1 MWKAITRFEW
11 KKRKPNKETK
21 LQIKYCAT
29 ETKGELSK
37 LILIK
42 TKFLLIASQQQNQP
56 CPTQPP
62 DSSKSNYHTF
72 YAFRTICQLFVS
84 SSASKYSY
92 LTCCCH
98 ETGLKSV
105 SNRSCFQVQ
114 VLGQTKLID
123 FRNTPQSPMTCPE
136 WLLNAKFVGKNV
148 LWELLE
154 DFKVEGSTK
163 EAETLNQV
171 LSILKCNLFVRYF
184 LGRTS
189 GTVTVIWNW
198 LL

>member
-1 MWKAITRFEW
+1 MKCCNI
-11 KKRKPNKETK
+11 KPNKETK

-29 ETKGELSK
+29 ETKADLRK
-37 LILIK
+37 TNLIK
-42 TKFLLIASQQQNQP
+42 TKFLTIVSQQQNQP
-56 CPTQPP
+56 CPTQPH
-62 DSSKSNYHTF
+62 DNYTNYHTF
-72 YAFRTICQLFVS
+72 YAFGTIFQLFVS

-98 ETGLKSV
+98 ETGLKPV

-123 FRNTPQSPMTCPE
+123 FRKPPQSPMTCPE

-163 EAETLNQV
+163 DTETLNQV
-171 LSILKCNLFVRYF
+171 LSI
-184 LGRTS
+184 
-189 GTVTVIWNW
+189 
-198 LL
+198 